1 MTLSCHMRTWNYG
14 FSQTQRAQL
23 SSLYSRMFLLPPSGN
38 VTTSVDPCQLG
49 VKMHMSAHID
59 KVQTSRVTICNA
71 L

>member
-1 MTLSCHMRTWNYG
+1 MTLSCPVRTWNYD
-14 FSQTQRAQL
+14 FSQTQRSQL

-38 VTTSVDPCQLG
+38 VTTSVDPCQLR

-59 KVQTSRVTICNA
+59 KVQTSRITICNA